1 MAEQVLRGKKEERI
15 FIQRLPS
22 GLYALRSAY
31 DAKLVQACKETPGL
45 VWDPQERVWV
55 GYPDAWE
62 LFEKKGFDLG
72 GDWAT
77 PAECAAAY
85 PSKAEAGLRAY
96 QNAGVDFLCNESKT
110 GALLADIMGAGKSAQ
125 ALKAAQLLNQRTL
138 IVCPSFVRGVW
149 KRELEKWWPEASY
162 GVLEGVKNVGA
173 IPPWL
178 VTICHYDILY
188 AWEPWLLEWRGGP
201 LDRPPF
207 GPKTIIFDEC
217 HFLASEKSR
226 RSKSA
231 KRLAAAA
238 SHRIGLS
245 GTPLTN
251 RPRDLWNVVDTLC
264 PGRFGKSFF
273 GYGMRYCDGHQ
284 VTVGQGA
291 SAKTVFDFNGRSN
304 LDELKRRLEFFML
317 RRTHQDI
324 KLELPPLTCQVVELK
339 VGNKFKLAG
348 GRFGTEKSARAVRRA
363 LDLSADG
370 KLKEVIAMCRQHVE
384 DGHKVVVFCHR
395 REVAECLAAESGGDW
410 SAYIHGGL
418 SQKFRD
424 SIIGQFQ
431 KAGGGSLLAATI
443 DVSQVGIDLSSA
455 DVVVF
460 AELTWEPH
468 ELAQAE
474 ARVYRFGAAKPII
487 VQYCIG
493 LGTVDELIRDKVLSK
508 VNDIL
513 TPLLG
518 KAGNESAASLVGNK
532 TDEESL
538 AELWAAL

>member
-1 MAEQVLRGKKEERI
+1 
-15 FIQRLPS
+15 
-22 GLYALRSAY
+22 
-31 DAKLVQACKETPGL
+31 
-45 VWDPQERVWV
+45 
-55 GYPDAWE
+55 
-62 LFEKKGFDLG
+62 
-72 GDWAT
+72 
-77 PAECAAAY
+77 
-85 PSKAEAGLRAY
+85 
-96 QNAGVDFLCNESKT
+96 
-110 GALLADIMGAGKSAQ
+110 MGAGKTAQ
-125 ALKAAQLLNQRTL
+125 ALRAAQQLNQRTL

-162 GVLEGVKNVGA
+162 GVLEGVKNPGD

-178 VTICHYDILY
+178 VVVCHYDILY
-188 AWEPWLLEWRGGP
+188 AWQEPLARWRGGP

-207 GPKTIIFDEC
+207 GPKTVIFDEC

-226 RSKSA
+226 RSKAA
-231 KRLAAAA
+231 KAMAALAT
-238 SHRIGLS
+238 HRIGLS

-251 RPRDLWNVVDTLC
+251 RPRDLWNVVDTLS

-273 GYGMRYCDGHQ
+273 NFGMRYCDGHQ
-284 VTVGQGA
+284 IAVGQGA

-304 LDELKRRLEFFML
+304 LDELRRRLEFFML

-324 KLELPPLTCQVVELK
+324 KLELPPLTRQVVELK
-339 VGNKFKLAG
+339 VGSKFKTQVNE
-348 GRFGTEKSARAVRRA
+348 RSARAVRRA

-395 REVAECLAAESGGDW
+395 REVAETIGLEVAEPIQSTFW
-410 SAYIHGGL
+410 VVHGEF
-418 SQKFRD
+418 SQKIRD
-424 SIIGQFQ
+424 KHIDEFQ
-431 KAGGGSLLAATI
+431 KYEGGCLLTATI
-443 DVSQVGIDLSSA
+443 DAAQVGIDLSSA

-474 ARVYRFGAAKPII
+474 ARVYRFGAQKAIL

-493 LGTVDELIRDKVLSK
+493 LGTVDELIRDKVLGK